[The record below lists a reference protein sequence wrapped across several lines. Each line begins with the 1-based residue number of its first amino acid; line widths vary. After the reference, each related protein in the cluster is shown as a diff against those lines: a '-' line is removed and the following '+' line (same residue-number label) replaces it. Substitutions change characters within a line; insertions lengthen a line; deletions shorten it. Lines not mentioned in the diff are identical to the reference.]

1 MKDGEGRQVY
11 GAEFDET
18 MRVPGTV
25 WGGASGVERRVRSGK
40 RARVVVHVYTT
51 KNRGGREGG
60 KGGSEFTDLR
70 RN

>member
-1 MKDGEGRQVY
+1 MEREDRFY

-18 MRVPGTV
+18 IRVPGTV
-25 WGGASGVERRVRSGK
+25 WGGDSGVERRVGSGK

-51 KNRGGREGG
+51 KNREGGREEG
-60 KGGSEFTDLR
+60 KGGSEFTDLG